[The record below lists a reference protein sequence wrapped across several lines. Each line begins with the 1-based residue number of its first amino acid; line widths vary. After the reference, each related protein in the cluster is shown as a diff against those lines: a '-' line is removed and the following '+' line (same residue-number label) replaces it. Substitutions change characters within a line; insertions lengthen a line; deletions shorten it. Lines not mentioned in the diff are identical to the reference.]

1 MLAGLLFIAATT
13 LGRAEEAPFSHAI
26 SPEDFNAAGLQRL
39 TPAERKHLDEMV
51 SAYKQ
56 GLVAAAQHTA
66 EEALVAQQA
75 AQRSAEEA
83 LKDKQAAQ
91 RSADEAVKAKQVAE
105 AETKAAKA
113 EAIESKGSDKG
124 FFAKAKV
131 KVVPGTKI
139 EYAEIKTTVLGKF
152 EGWSGRTIF
161 NLANGQRWQVANSGD
176 RYFTPPVQNVEVE
189 IRQASLGGFWMFFP
203 AQDVRVRVKL
213 LGNK

>member
-1 MLAGLLFIAATT
+1 MKKGRMLAGLLFIAATT

-75 AQRSAEEA
+75 AQRSAE
-83 LKDKQAAQ
+83 
-91 RSADEAVKAKQVAE
+91 EAVKAKQVAE

>member
-1 MLAGLLFIAATT
+1 MLAGLLFIAVAT
-13 LGRAEEAPFSHAI
+13 LGRAEEAAFSHAI

-66 EEALVAQQA
+66 EEATVAKQA

-83 LKDKQAAQ
+83 LK
-91 RSADEAVKAKQVAE
+91 AKQTAE

-113 EAIESKGSDKG
+113 EAVESKGSNKG

-131 KVVPGTKI
+131 KVVPGTTI
-139 EYAEIKTTVLGKF
+139 EYAEIKSTIPGKF
-152 EGWSGRTIF
+152 EGWGGRTVF
-161 NLANGQRWQVANSGD
+161 HLENGQQWQVANNDD
-176 RYFTPPVQNVEVE
+176 RYFTPAVQNIEVE
-189 IRQASLGGFWMFFP
+189 IRQAALGGFWMSFP
-203 AQDVRVRVKL
+203 SLNVRVRVKL